1 MLSVNQLD
9 YLNYKNALKG
19 NYRKGVHT
27 FRTILAN
34 PTQAADFAANLGGVS
49 LVLGWPIGQDDRN
62 SQELLALLLESEV
75 LDRATLT
82 WMSQWYP
89 DYSDDW
95 DALASDP
102 VRAAKMVG
110 DAQFWRAVGHSPVTA
125 GKVIAT
131 LVGLSCAEY
140 ADINAVAASQTAMD
154 AVAASESAMDAV
166 AASRTAIVAIAA
178 SQTAMEA
185 VVASETA
192 MEAVIASHI
201 ALAAVIASPIAC
213 QAVQESPTALKTFT
227 DVSSTVM
234 GKTVAILAGLSPDD
248 YADMEAAAASQ
259 TAMVAMASSDTAM
272 AVVVASESVMEA
284 VAASRTAMAAIAASQ
299 TARAAID
306 ASSMA
311 INTLSSSP
319 LVETVSGT
327 VKAQGDVAVMYDG
340 NAWCIYAG
348 CSSMDAK
355 VTYFTIDNPA
365 VGVTIDRGQIPTI
378 SKFIS
383 KIQIATFQA
392 YTNNKTGN
400 AKIIKC

>member
-27 FRTILAN
+27 FRALLSN

-49 LVLGWPIGQDDRN
+49 VVLGWPIGQDDRN

-89 DYSDDW
+89 DYAADW
-95 DALASDP
+95 DTLASDP
-102 VRAAKMVG
+102 VRAAKMMG

-131 LVGLSCAEY
+131 LAGLSCAEY
-140 ADINAVAASQTAMD
+140 ADINAVAASPTAIE
-154 AVAASESAMDAV
+154 AVA
-166 AASRTAIVAIAA
+166 
-178 SQTAMEA
+178 
-185 VVASETA
+185 ASETA
-192 MEAVIASHI
+192 MEAVIASPT
-201 ALAAVIASPIAC
+201 AMAAVIANPTAC
-213 QAVQESPTALKTFT
+213 QAVQENPTAWETFT
-227 DVSSTVM
+227 SANSDVM

-272 AVVVASESVMEA
+272 AVVAASETVMEA
-284 VAASRTAMAAIAASQ
+284 VAASRTAMVAIAASQ
-299 TARAAID
+299 TARAAIE
-306 ASSMA
+306 ASSTA
-311 INTLSSSP
+311 INALNNSP
-319 LVETVSGT
+319 LVESVSGS
-327 VKAQGDVAVMYDG
+327 VKAQGDVAVMYNG
-340 NAWCIYAG
+340 NAWGISASCG
-348 CSSMDAK
+348 SSASIS
-355 VTYFTIDNPA
+355 YFTIDNPT
-365 VGVTIDRGQIPTI
+365 VGVGNGSTI

-383 KIQIATFQA
+383 KIQIATRSA
-392 YTNNKTGN
+392 YSDTKTGT